1 MYIHERISINGFP
14 YMWISIYGYTY
25 FWFRLAR
32 LAGRWRRPGYL
43 ATGASPAWP
52 IDDVSGLNSIHDG
65 SGLDSIP
72 AWLPGRWCQPGLAD
86 R

>member
-25 FWFRLAR
+25 FWFRLGLVNICPATVKKDWIYEH
-32 LAGRWRRPGYL
+32 LRRIGDANRTGY
-43 ATGASPAWP
+43 S
-52 IDDVSGLNSIHDG
+52 NG
-65 SGLDSIP
+65 SVKIEVYIRCEILSFHT
-72 AWLPGRWCQPGLAD
+72 R